1 MPSFIQFLFQVE
13 TWREKYRKKEAVSL
27 TTKFNS
33 VSGPV
38 YCLTAGCRG
47 VSSYQMDAFFHADS
61 VRQHGTAEILS
72 QRI

>member
-33 VSGPV
+33 ASGPV
-38 YCLTAGCRG
+38 YCLAADYRG
-47 VSSYQMDAFFHADS
+47 RFTFIGGRPFLKKGEVGGIF
-61 VRQHGTAEILS
+61 G
-72 QRI
+72 